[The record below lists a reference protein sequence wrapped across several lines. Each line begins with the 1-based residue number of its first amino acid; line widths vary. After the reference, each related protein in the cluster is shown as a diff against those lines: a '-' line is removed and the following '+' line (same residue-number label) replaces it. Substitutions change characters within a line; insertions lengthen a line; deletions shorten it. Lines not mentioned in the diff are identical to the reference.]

1 MSRQCSEG
9 LTTIQLQFPYHFG
22 PGRSPLP
29 SIKNTPGGDFA
40 FPQEMSKFVTQ
51 AFNHMAKALERELLQ
66 YIFQLDEAEKKSVL
80 QMLKTFLK
88 GREKKFPRI
97 TIDQYNKEID
107 EAIARV
113 EAGDYYTQEEAERMA
128 KEW

>member
-1 MSRQCSEG
+1 
-9 LTTIQLQFPYHFG
+9 
-22 PGRSPLP
+22 
-29 SIKNTPGGDFA
+29 
-40 FPQEMSKFVTQ
+40 
-51 AFNHMAKALERELLQ
+51 MAKALERELLQ

-88 GREKKFPRI
+88 GREKSFPRTSI
-97 TIDQYNKEID
+97 EQYNKEID

-113 EAGDYYTQEEAERMA
+113 EAGEYYSHEEVERMA